1 MPDSF
6 RRLSFRFLA
15 AGAFA
20 LAFAAI
26 FLIGF
31 ELGGG
36 GAPTA
41 GGGAA
46 APDALRAH
54 LLNERDTLRALLAE
68 SERQRVIL
76 ERASQIDA
84 EARKVLQK
92 ELKQAQDARLELER
106 ELTYLKRLVQ
116 KGGGGAIQVYDVR
129 LMRGAGAQEFLYSFT
144 IAQLVQGF
152 GRSVGRVT
160 LSVVGMRGDKSE
172 TLELADLPS
181 ADPRRLDMDFEHF
194 QNFQGFIEVP
204 EDFDPESVV
213 VGIEPESKL
222 LLSTSVVFPWEL
234 STERA
239 R

>member
-36 GAPTA
+36 GAPAA

-54 LLNERDTLRALLAE
+54 LLKERDSLRALLAE

-116 KGGGGAIQVYDVR
+116 KGGKGAIQVYDMR
-129 LMRGAGAQEFLYSFT
+129 LARGIGTHEFLYSFT
-144 IAQLVQGF
+144 IAQLVPGF
-152 GRSVGRVT
+152 GRSVGRVG
-160 LSVVGMRGDKSE
+160 LSIVGVREGASE
-172 TLELADLPS
+172 SLELADLPS
-181 ADPRRLDMDFEHF
+181 ADPRQLHMDFEHF
-194 QNFQGFIEVP
+194 QNLQGVIEVP
-204 EDFDPESVV
+204 EDYDPESVV
-213 VGIEPESKL
+213 VSIEPESKL
-222 LLSTSVVFPWEL
+222 LLPTSVVFPWEL
-234 STERA
+234 SRE
-239 R
+239 